1 MRHFIRFNHSTASFY
16 DILEVPKTST
26 IKDIKV
32 LFKKL
37 SKKYHPDLN
46 SHLNEDDKKA
56 NSEKFIRIV
65 NAYETL
71 KDKRKKEEYD
81 RVLHG
86 GGFGGAHRGPNNG
99 GFREDYSSP
108 YSYNNAQKE
117 WEQKYYG
124 AHQYQGR
131 SRLNRTRNRV
141 QYDGEFT
148 DENTTFNGQHTN
160 YGDRHNVPHF
170 NYEEHLLKHLKFE
183 QRIINKQLTNE
194 EREAILLQ
202 LTKNADIQDISEEL
216 ITKHLMRQVNRKAKT
231 PENQRETV
239 NINSNSHY
247 MYQKPKSSRAYPATE
262 NETDYDDGST
272 FKVVALFTGA
282 TGSLYMLYQLCF
294 S

>member
-1 MRHFIRFNHSTASFY
+1 MRHFIRLNHSAASFY
-16 DILEVPKTST
+16 DILEVSKTSN
-26 IKDIKV
+26 IKDIK
-32 LFKKL
+32 LQFKKL

-46 SHLNEDDKKA
+46 NHLNEEEKKA

-81 RVLHG
+81 RVLRG
-86 GGFGGAHRGPNNG
+86 GGFGGNTNRGTRG
-99 GFREDYSSP
+99 RGFRDEYPSR

-117 WEQKYYG
+117 WEQQYYG
-124 AHQYQGR
+124 AKPYLGA

-141 QYDGEFT
+141 KFDGEYS

-160 YGDRHNVPHF
+160 YGDRYNVPHF

-202 LTKNADIQDISEEL
+202 LTKNADILDISEEL
-216 ITKHLMRQVNRKAKT
+216 ITKHMMRQVNRKAKT
-231 PENQRETV
+231 TENQRESV
-239 NINSNSHY
+239 NVNSNSHY
-247 MYQKPKSSRAYPATE
+247 MYQKPKPRAYTTTE
-262 NETDYDDGST
+262 SETDYDDGST
-272 FKVVALFTGA
+272 FKALALLTGA
-282 TGSLYMLYQLCF
+282 SGSLYMLYQLCF